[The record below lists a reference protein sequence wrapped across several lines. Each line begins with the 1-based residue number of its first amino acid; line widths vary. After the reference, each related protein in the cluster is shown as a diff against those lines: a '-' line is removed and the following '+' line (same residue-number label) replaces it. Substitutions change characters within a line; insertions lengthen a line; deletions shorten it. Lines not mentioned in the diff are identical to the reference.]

1 METDSD
7 DEPDVMNIVPQ
18 LAIILVLTL
27 INAFFSSAEL
37 AVLSANRNKIK
48 YLAENGNKR
57 ANLVLKLVEEET
69 KFLSTIQVAIT
80 LAGFFSS
87 ATAASNISGLLG
99 NYLVKFNIPYAN
111 TIALILITLILSYFT
126 LVFGELF
133 PKRVALRMP
142 EKIAMLSA
150 GPINIVKKIFRPIV
164 GLLTLSS
171 NLLVKITGLEKGLVD
186 DRVSEDEIISIIE
199 SGVSDGSIHEEEQQM
214 IESVFKFNDLEAM
227 DVMTPRVDVFMIDI
241 DDPMESFINKIVEGK
256 YTRIPV
262 YQDSKDNIIGI
273 IHIRD
278 FLKQVKKVGFENIN
292 IPSIIR
298 KPLFATD
305 NIKIN
310 SLFKKMKASKNH
322 IAILYDQYGGFVG
335 IVTLEDLVEEIMG
348 DIVDEYD
355 DNYEP
360 IVKIKNNEY
369 LIDASVAIQDLNKAL
384 NLDFDEDN
392 ENYDTLGGLLLLLLD
407 RVPEE
412 NETATIDYE
421 NITFIITKMDVNRIE
436 KVKMIINK

>member
-171 NLLVKITGLEKGLVD
+171 NLLVKITGLENGLVD
-186 DRVSEDEIISIIE
+186 DRGSEDEIISIIE

-292 IPSIIR
+292 ILSIIR

-310 SLFKKMKASKNH
+310 SLFKKMKESKNH

-412 NETATIDYE
+412 NEIATIDYE

-436 KVKMIINK
+436 KVKMIINN

>member
-18 LAIILVLTL
+18 LTIILVLTL

-111 TIALILITLILSYFT
+111 TIALILITLVLSYFT

-142 EKIAMLSA
+142 EKIAMFSA

-292 IPSIIR
+292 ILSIIR

-310 SLFKKMKASKNH
+310 SLFKKMKESKNH

-412 NETATIDYE
+412 NEIATIDYE

-436 KVKMIINK
+436 KVKMIINN